1 MSQHSLVDAVP
12 HCAKHDLSQIIDC
25 HRYNNFTRLL
35 RITAYVLRFV
45 SNLRRSLAERTV
57 NELTSLEIEQAQ
69 NRWIKNIE
77 VKSFW
82 QRNRIL
88 KEDNATNLCTAQF
101 GLYLDDNQIIRCKGR
116 LNKSSLSDSTK
127 NPTIFALQTSH
138 HNLVDS
144 RTCPCPPQRIN
155 TTLSSLRENTGLY
168 ENERRWKVTYARV
181 FYARKSKAS
190 RINQE
195 TPLTYQKHPWLTR
208 NTPDLPE
215 TPLTYQKQEYP
226 KNLHQYIYIYILV

>member
-168 ENERRWKVTYARV
+168 ENERR
-181 FYARKSKAS
+181 
-190 RINQE
+190 
-195 TPLTYQKHPWLTR
+195 
-208 NTPDLPE
+208 
-215 TPLTYQKQEYP
+215 
-226 KNLHQYIYIYILV
+226 